1 MMLWYQE
8 IVVYYMPATVLHSG
22 FVNCNKFIHE
32 IFADLYVVSFISVY
46 WAVFFTSQCHFM
58 TLTFMSCSS
67 DWLLVSC
74 AFWSAL
80 FHILLLLQVVNST
93 VSTVTTICDLDLWS

>member
-1 MMLWYQE
+1 MMMWYQE

-46 WAVFFTSQCHFM
+46 WAVFLPHN
-58 TLTFMSCSS
+58 
-67 DWLLVSC
+67 
-74 AFWSAL
+74 A
-80 FHILLLLQVVNST
+80 IL
-93 VSTVTTICDLDLWS
+93 